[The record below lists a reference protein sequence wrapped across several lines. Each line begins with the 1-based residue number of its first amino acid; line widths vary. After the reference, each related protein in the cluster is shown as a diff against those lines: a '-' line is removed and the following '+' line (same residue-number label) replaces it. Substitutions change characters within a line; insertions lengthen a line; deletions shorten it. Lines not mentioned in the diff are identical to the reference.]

1 MAWIRFRWISLDPPS
16 LWFQL
21 CLLAGP
27 IWPSL
32 TCSPAVP
39 LCVPAQVCSPEAW
52 EADLVRGRPPARG
65 SGKTMDELSSF
76 CPVGGPLSHVITE
89 AFSSVSPWIKL
100 SVTFKEESWVG
111 CVGPAHCVGSA
122 ALRAP
127 VTSSLTSADRIILL
141 IKQ

>member
-1 MAWIRFRWISLDPPS
+1 MAWFRFRWISLDSPS

-27 IWPSL
+27 IRRP
-32 TCSPAVP
+32 SPAARLYP
-39 LCVPAQVCSPEAW
+39 LCVLAQVCSPEAW

-65 SGKTMDELSSF
+65 TGKTVHELSSF
-76 CPVGGPLSHVITE
+76 CPIGGPLPHVITE

-100 SVTFKEESWVG
+100 SVTFREESWVG
-111 CVGPAHCVGSA
+111 CAGRSHCVGSA

-127 VTSSLTSADRIILL
+127 VTSSLTSADRIILI